1 MHVIGDPRGEQR
13 ENWIQDTFG
22 ETVAKN
28 FSKMLL
34 VFQLRDPRSSF
45 YSKHDKCKENK
56 MRYIKLKRLR
66 AKYKKEIIEMFG
78 LGGKDTLKRMKKQKM
93 LPKVS
98 SEQIKERKLCA
109 EIKISYKPRNLYPGK

>member
-22 ETVAKN
+22 KTVAKN
-28 FSKMLL
+28 FSKN
-34 VFQLRDPRSSF
+34 VVSISTQDPRSSF

-66 AKYKKEIIEMFG
+66 AKYKKEIIEMVG

-98 SEQIKERKLCA
+98 SEQIKERKTMC
-109 EIKISYKPRNLYPGK
+109 